1 MSTFASSSN
10 LLTSKSDNNEHKEL
24 FSARIKRDYDDFSKI
39 KSWFEDHSRFEAGP
53 QLIAL
58 EFDLTDDKNLVTCD
72 RTEKIGA
79 SIQKDVYGNPFSNIC
94 FKMKKQII
102 TLQ

>member
-1 MSTFASSSN
+1 M
-10 LLTSKSDNNEHKEL
+10 
-24 FSARIKRDYDDFSKI
+24 KRDYDDFSKI
-39 KSWFEDHSRFEAGP
+39 KSWFEDHSRFEVGP

-58 EFDLTDDKNLVTCD
+58 EFDLTDNKNLVTCD

-79 SIQKDVYGNPFSNIC
+79 SIQKDVCGNSFSNISI
-94 FKMKKQII
+94 KMKKQIV